1 MKYNP
6 HIKRTLDLI
15 FSLVIT
21 IVLLPF
27 LLITAIILMITSGV
41 PVIFTQKRVGKNG
54 KPFMIYKF
62 RTMKKAAPELPSRE
76 FRDEKYVSSFGR
88 FLRKTGIDEL
98 PQLINIIKGDM
109 SFVGARP
116 LMVDEKEMHELRSAL
131 GVYKAPPGLTGLA
144 QISCDKITSLAEKAE
159 YDAKYTG
166 NITFA
171 GDMKIIFATFGK
183 MLSRDGIQENIK

>member
-1 MKYNP
+1 
-6 HIKRTLDLI
+6 
-15 FSLVIT
+15 
-21 IVLLPF
+21 
-27 LLITAIILMITSGV
+27 
-41 PVIFTQKRVGKNG
+41 
-54 KPFMIYKF
+54 
-62 RTMKKAAPELPSRE
+62 
-76 FRDEKYVSSFGR
+76 
-88 FLRKTGIDEL
+88 
-98 PQLINIIKGDM
+98 M

-116 LMVDEKEMHELRSAL
+116 LMVDEKEIHELRSAL

-183 MLSRDGIQENIK
+183 MLLRDGIQENIK